1 MVKKIIC
8 NCINAISIFI
18 IICAVVVLLTVLFTE
33 SGEAPSLFGY
43 SLFRVTTGSMEPTIR
58 TNEAIIVKQ
67 TDVASLEVGDIIS
80 FYSKDPSL
88 NGEVNTHRIVEI
100 EKDDDHY
107 YFTTKG
113 DANNSNDLYT
123 TTEED
128 IVGRLVTHSVGLGKA
143 VRLAS
148 NPLIFIPFIVVP
160 LALMLIINLWHTIS
174 LAKKIARD
182 EEEQEVREA
191 VKKMKEQK

>member
-1 MVKKIIC
+1 
-8 NCINAISIFI
+8 
-18 IICAVVVLLTVLFTE
+18 
-33 SGEAPSLFGY
+33 
-43 SLFRVTTGSMEPTIR
+43 
-58 TNEAIIVKQ
+58 
-67 TDVASLEVGDIIS
+67 
-80 FYSKDPSL
+80 
-88 NGEVNTHRIVEI
+88 VEI